1 MNDQPEQPTSGGRP
15 GVRLNRYM
23 AQCGL
28 GSRRA
33 VERLIVAGHV
43 YVNGEKVRTLGTVV
57 DPEHDQV
64 EYRGQKLVAVRPLEH
79 YAYHKPAGPVVTRFD
94 PNESRTIYSELA
106 SSTGRSMEHLKYVG
120 RLDRESEGLLL
131 LTSDG
136 SLVHALTHPRFHV
149 KKVYLAW
156 VSRALTA
163 EGARRLEQEGVESE
177 GQVLRAGSVRSAQGP
192 AGEAGI
198 WYEVVLFE
206 GKKRQVRRL
215 FEALGVS
222 IRRLVRTQFGS
233 VRLGDLAPGAIRPL
247 TERELGGL
255 RNTGYPLQSR

>member
-1 MNDQPEQPTSGGRP
+1 
-15 GVRLNRYM
+15 VRLNRYL

-43 YVNGEKVRTLGTVV
+43 YVNGQKVRSLGTVV
-57 DPEHDQV
+57 NPGTDTV

-79 YAYHKPAGPVVTRFD
+79 YAYHKPPGPVVTRFD
-94 PNESRTIYSELA
+94 PHEDRTIYTELQ
-106 SSTGRSMEHLKYVG
+106 SSTGRDMGHLKYVG

-156 VSRALTA
+156 VSRAITA
-163 EGARRLEQEGVESE
+163 DETQRLEQDGVESE
-177 GQVLRAGSVRSAQGP
+177 GQVLRAGSIRSARGP
-192 AGEAGI
+192 AGENGI

-206 GKKRQVRRL
+206 GKKRQVRRM

-222 IRRLVRTQFGS
+222 VRRLVRTQFGS

-247 TERELGGL
+247 TERELAGL
-255 RNTGYPLQSR
+255 RNTGYRP